1 VHVIGDRLA
10 TRPEAPPIE
19 NVSGTAHEEAV
30 NQSLQ
35 QIMAGDDMPAADHE
49 AAQPAPAM
57 RVPEQPP
64 EATSAPLK
72 TDAPEQ
78 AVPESAPVQSAASH
92 AGELPSDV
100 QEIEAAPPPDAAPD
114 DSALTA
120 PPTPEAPEHL
130 SAQVDALLG
139 NQKRG
144 VLISSLADSRSKTR
158 LNVNARKGQLVRR
171 DVPQGTLFVKP
182 DDPGLP
188 ALDSALE
195 SGDHQAIRQA
205 VGEMSLGVSPEVA
218 SLHPGEMDRVVQTRN
233 ENGSIISQVGANA
246 ATEQAAAEQTKA
258 QGASQETVPI
268 RQALRDRQAPIAAPI
283 DLAAHEAATSP
294 HNDLPEPT
302 DPMTKAGNYR
312 KGHARIAGLDI
323 TIENPQGSIR
333 SGTDSSGKPWAVEMK
348 SHYGYLKRT
357 VGADHENVD
366 VFVKPGTP
374 EDYNGPVFVVDQ
386 KKPGNGHFDEHKLLM
401 GWKTEDGAKLGY
413 RQNYTPNWKV
423 GPITKMTV
431 PELKAWIKSGDT
443 TKPAAHAGLSAERLR
458 SYLETKMKPEAVRS
472 LLDSGKFKIAA
483 SSDPSLPVAIRA
495 AMDSGRRVFGHF
507 DEDTGTSYL
516 IHDHLNDAGKKVGRL
531 EDAYG
536 IFLHEVGVHYG
547 MREMLGK
554 TFDDIVKTVAIA
566 AFNGSKGALGEAAR
580 KAYGRLSTKT
590 PIEHQDEEALAWM
603 IADRANHKLGP
614 VRWAIAKIQAFL
626 LKRGIY
632 KAASPDALV
641 ELARGAAMRA
651 AGEHTHY
658 AEHPEAGA
666 IRGEPSAPE
675 KAEMPQSVEAL
686 AADALTRDAHRW
698 EDVQDTPSGPIF
710 MGPDVS
716 LFPAGNKLSGVE
728 YINGERGYTVLDSD
742 TGQRLGVVVAT
753 VDGHKI
759 TDIHWIESE
768 TKGMGD
774 RTIRSIMA
782 NSDHS
787 VGVTS
792 IIDPARE
799 FWNKV
804 GAHDHDEEHNAK
816 LTWDAYT
823 EAKRLRAGGQGD
835 ARAADPTRE
844 PSHDRSGKEEESGQ
858 ENSQSIEQTPN
869 GEGGQENAGTA
880 NMTPG
885 ATYHGFISSTAPRVP
900 QAPPMPGLLGKL
912 FPSRPRVAKPIR
924 REDIIRPFLKALNT
938 RLYEGRVK
946 GKGVMGFYRHPK
958 GEVRVKRKADLET
971 TAHEIAH
978 LIDDRVFNGFRTDK
992 TRAITRPWTSG
1003 PSHQVYAT
1011 ELKGLSLD
1019 KNKVHEGFAEF
1030 VRHWMTS
1037 PDIAR
1042 KEAPQFTAW
1051 WENFVDTNKI
1061 GPALRDTQRGMAAWF
1076 DQDNATKLASK
1087 IGEPPPVN
1095 ADLDTIFD
1103 EARQSVFDDL
1113 HGVYRMERDLKGDIL
1128 PGGAYETARLT
1139 RGAHSVVEGA
1149 MTIGAPEA
1157 QADGS
1162 VRFVGKSLRAIL
1174 DPVANDL
1181 DNFGVYAVARSARE
1195 LMAQGRE
1202 NLFTAGEI
1210 KAGLALETPEF
1221 RKAFSDYQDWNKK
1234 IVDFAEAKGL
1244 INPQTRKLW
1253 RRTEYLPFYR
1263 SGQRGATKN
1272 AGGMLGHSNPI
1283 KQLRGGTANL
1293 KSVLGNMI
1301 HNAST
1306 LITESL
1312 KNEARDEIAKLADTV
1327 AGGGKFMVRIGTDT
1341 KSMSVSKE
1349 QVRDFVAEMLGVK
1362 RDELRGSGGLSTVP
1376 PDLQVAVDKLTN
1388 EFMQQPDYLKFWMF
1402 KQAPKGDNLVAVMR
1416 DGKPQFYEVA
1426 DPVLYRSMQALTR
1439 PARHWLVQFLNTF
1452 RMVGQT
1458 AVTLTPDFVLKNI
1471 ARDTI
1476 MGGIMSRSGFR
1487 PIVDSLIGMKSR
1499 IKKDENYREYI
1510 ANGGGFSS
1518 LLAQEDAFAKHLEKF
1533 YSKRGIS
1540 YKTVLDSPTKLLH
1553 FIEEAANAFESST
1566 RLGEYKRAR
1575 EGGADPRHA
1584 AFAAREVSTDFAMR
1598 GDSHVAGFFYDTVP
1612 FLKAAANSMDRLYR
1626 GLAHDENR
1634 AHIAAKAGLLA
1645 LASMALYNINRGNP
1659 LYEQLEDWDRDSNW
1673 HFFLPKSG
1681 VPDNAA
1687 PAERYTHYRFPK
1699 LWEIGAVSSLAERSL
1714 QHIMDQNAKGF
1725 GDEAGKI
1732 VSNVFGV
1739 DYVPQLLSPL
1749 YENELNK
1756 NRFTGRPIETQGMEE
1771 LQPWARVGPYTSRS
1785 LAALGEK
1792 TRNLP
1797 EALQVNPVRTEAL
1810 LRGYLKTWAQYG
1822 LSLVDGAL
1830 FDDKPDMRADEY
1842 PVLRSFYE
1850 QEPAKHTKYETQ
1862 FYDALKEATQ
1872 LRRTMRHMN
1881 QTDRPEIADD
1891 LSAKD
1896 DGSYGILHGTQR
1908 SLEGITRDMRE
1919 VYRSKTMLPKQKRK
1933 ELDALIGERNSLL
1946 KDTMSDVKDA
1956 QGQAAVQ

>member
-1 VHVIGDRLA
+1 
-10 TRPEAPPIE
+10 
-19 NVSGTAHEEAV
+19 
-30 NQSLQ
+30 
-35 QIMAGDDMPAADHE
+35 MP
-49 AAQPAPAM
+49 
-57 RVPEQPP
+57 
-64 EATSAPLK
+64 
-72 TDAPEQ
+72 
-78 AVPESAPVQSAASH
+78 
-92 AGELPSDV
+92 
-100 QEIEAAPPPDAAPD
+100 
-114 DSALTA
+114 
-120 PPTPEAPEHL
+120 
-130 SAQVDALLG
+130 VDA
-139 NQKRG
+139 
-144 VLISSLADSRSKTR
+144 
-158 LNVNARKGQLVRR
+158 
-171 DVPQGTLFVKP
+171 
-182 DDPGLP
+182 
-188 ALDSALE
+188 
-195 SGDHQAIRQA
+195 
-205 VGEMSLGVSPEVA
+205 
-218 SLHPGEMDRVVQTRN
+218 
-233 ENGSIISQVGANA
+233 
-246 ATEQAAAEQTKA
+246 
-258 QGASQETVPI
+258 
-268 RQALRDRQAPIAAPI
+268 
-283 DLAAHEAATSP
+283 AAHEAATSP
-294 HNDLPEPT
+294 HNDLPAPT
-302 DPMTKAGNYR
+302 EGQIEAGNYK
-312 KGHARIAGLDI
+312 KGHVRIGGIDI
-323 TIENPQGSIR
+323 SIENPAGSARTGI
-333 SGTDSSGKPWAVEMK
+333 DPNGKPWSVTMK
-348 SHYGYLKRT
+348 SHYGYIKGS
-357 VGADHENVD
+357 VGADKDHVD

-431 PELKAWIKSGDT
+431 PELKAWLKSGDT
-443 TKPAAHAGLSAERLR
+443 TKPAAH
-458 SYLETKMKPEAVRS
+458 
-472 LLDSGKFKIAA
+472 
-483 SSDPSLPVAIRA
+483 
-495 AMDSGRRVFGHF
+495 
-507 DEDTGTSYL
+507 
-516 IHDHLNDAGKKVGRL
+516 
-531 EDAYG
+531 
-536 IFLHEVGVHYG
+536 
-547 MREMLGK
+547 
-554 TFDDIVKTVAIA
+554 
-566 AFNGSKGALGEAAR
+566 
-580 KAYGRLSTKT
+580 
-590 PIEHQDEEALAWM
+590 
-603 IADRANHKLGP
+603 
-614 VRWAIAKIQAFL
+614 
-626 LKRGIY
+626 
-632 KAASPDALV
+632 
-641 ELARGAAMRA
+641 
-651 AGEHTHY
+651 THH
-658 AEHPEAGA
+658 AEHPGSTSEKGA
-666 IRGEPSAPE
+666 QPENSE
-675 KAEMPQSVEAL
+675 KAITARPLEEL
-686 AADALTRDAHRW
+686 AADAFDVDPEATRAILASGAD
-698 EDVQDTPSGPIF
+698 DTTTARRLQEIA
-710 MGPDVS
+710 D
-716 LFPAGNKLSGVE
+716 N
-728 YINGERGYTVLDSD
+728 ERK
-742 TGQRLGVVVAT
+742 
-753 VDGHKI
+753 VDG
-759 TDIHWIESE
+759 
-768 TKGMGD
+768 
-774 RTIRSIMA
+774 
-782 NSDHS
+782 
-787 VGVTS
+787 
-792 IIDPARE
+792 DPAQA
-799 FWNKV
+799 
-804 GAHDHDEEHNAK
+804 G
-816 LTWDAYT
+816 
-823 EAKRLRAGGQGD
+823 RAGGEPQGSRGRVSQSGRED
-835 ARAADPTRE
+835 DLRSVSRGTDLEGRAAPDLLRKGTRSVTFYRGSRSELAPQHFRDEALGKASGHPTSGLGVWFTDSKKEAARYGSHVGEYNLRVGNPKVFKVEDLPAFDTVADATAYREKLRSEGYDGIVVHAEHLGGQTHVVAFDHDQVVRPTADTEEARAEAPTEEAKQAPAD
-844 PSHDRSGKEEESGQ
+844 D
-858 ENSQSIEQTPN
+858 QSS
-869 GEGGQENAGTA
+869 EGGQENAGTA